1 MKVFNPASN
10 TFSPLFRFHIRTSL
24 TVSTCFSHQQAP
36 NVRKHFR
43 QFARFNSTMSLFK
56 KITTPN
62 GLEYEQPLGLF
73 INGEVVGGNGNG
85 GKRIAAVDPA

>member
-1 MKVFNPASN
+1 
-10 TFSPLFRFHIRTSL
+10 
-24 TVSTCFSHQQAP
+24 
-36 NVRKHFR
+36 
-43 QFARFNSTMSLFK
+43 MSLFK

-73 INGEVVGGNGNG
+73 INGEVVEGNGNG